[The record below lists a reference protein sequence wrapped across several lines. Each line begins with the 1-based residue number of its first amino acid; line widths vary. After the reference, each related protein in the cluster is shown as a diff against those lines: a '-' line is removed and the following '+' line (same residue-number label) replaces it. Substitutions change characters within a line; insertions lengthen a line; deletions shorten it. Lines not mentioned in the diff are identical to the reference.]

1 MVRQEQEAWKQD
13 ATDNG
18 FRGQVRVT
26 TEGDRFKASCLL
38 LDFVLCVYLFHF
50 GLCFGVLFVCFFICF
65 PSKMI

>member
-18 FRGQVRVT
+18 FRGQLSVM

-38 LDFVLCVYLFHF
+38 LGFLFCVFHF
-50 GLCFGVLFVCFFICF
+50 GVCFGVLFVCFFVCF
-65 PSKMI
+65 LPQMI